1 MASKAYPTNL
11 PNELAVAILP
21 TMTCRSLF
29 LGIAS
34 FSILLILICESDA
47 GEWPQILGPSRDG
60 VARGETIQR
69 EWGEATPTEL
79 WNHPVGQGYAGVAVV
94 EPRAIL
100 FHRMEDDEVVEALDT
115 TTGKVVWSTR
125 WPVQYRAR
133 IDPDTGPRCIP
144 LIHDNAVYL
153 HGVAGRLV
161 CLDLKTGTERW
172 ARDTRRDYQFP
183 ESYFGV
189 GSSPL
194 LVDDKLIVNVG
205 GPQDGGIVAFS
216 VDTGKTLWQSTETRA
231 SYASPIATVVDDQ
244 PLVLVTGWMEFVGL
258 DPESGDVKFSMPYG
272 KRGPTVTA
280 ANPVLVD
287 PHHVFLSASYRIG
300 ARLIEITSPGAVCEA
315 QTVWD
320 TDDLMSS
327 QYSTSV
333 GSRGIFYGVDGREDG
348 ATPRLR
354 CFDPKSRE
362 VYWNAENFGMATL
375 IRAGDTLL
383 AMKTDGEL
391 VLIDASI
398 DSYHEL
404 ARFRLFHTTTRAL
417 PALADGRFYVHNS
430 HTLKVF
436 DLGTPE
442 TDR

>member
-1 MASKAYPTNL
+1 MTYP
-11 PNELAVAILP
+11 
-21 TMTCRSLF
+21 SLF
-29 LGIAS
+29 SGIVS
-34 FSILLILICESDA
+34 LSILLTLISQSHA

-60 VARGETIQR
+60 VAQAETIHR
-69 EWGEATPTEL
+69 DWGAATPREL

-94 EPRAIL
+94 GSRAIL
-100 FHRMEDDEVVEALDT
+100 FHRMDDDEVVEALDT

-133 IDPDTGPRCIP
+133 INPDTGPRCIP
-144 LIHDNAVYL
+144 LIHDDAVYL

-161 CLDLKTGTERW
+161 CLDLENGTERW

-194 LVDDKLIVNVG
+194 LVGEKLIVNVG
-205 GPQDGGIVAFS
+205 GPNDGGIVAFS
-216 VDTGKTLWQSTETRA
+216 VDTGKTLWQSTGTRA
-231 SYASPIATVVDDQ
+231 SYASPIATVIDEQ

-258 DPESGDVKFSMPYG
+258 DPANGDVKFSMPYG

-280 ANPVLVD
+280 ANPVLID

-320 TDDLMSS
+320 ADDIMSS

-333 GSRGIFYGVDGREDG
+333 GSNAIFYGIDGREDG

-362 VYWNAENFGMATL
+362 VYWSAENFGMATL

-391 VLIDASI
+391 VLVDASS
-398 DSYHEL
+398 DLYHEL
-404 ARFRLFHTTTRAL
+404 GRFRLFNTTTRAL
-417 PALADGRFYVHNS
+417 PALADGRFYVRNS
-430 HTLKVF
+430 HMLKVF
-436 DLGTPE
+436 DLDTRGAA
-442 TDR
+442 R

>member
-1 MASKAYPTNL
+1 
-11 PNELAVAILP
+11 
-21 TMTCRSLF
+21 MTYRSLF
-29 LGIAS
+29 SGIAS
-34 FSILLILICESDA
+34 FSILLMLILQSRA
-47 GEWPQILGPSRDG
+47 GEWPQILGPSRNG
-60 VARGETIQR
+60 VARAERIQR
-69 EWGEATPTEL
+69 DWGEAAPMEL

-115 TTGKVVWSTR
+115 TTGKVLWSTR

-133 IDPDTGPRCIP
+133 INPDTGPRCIP
-144 LIHDNAVYL
+144 LIHDNTVYL
-153 HGVAGRLV
+153 YGVAGRLV
-161 CLDLKTGTERW
+161 CLDLENGAERW

-194 LVDDKLIVNVG
+194 LVNDKLIVNVG
-205 GPQDGGIVAFS
+205 GPNDGGIVAFS
-216 VDTGKTLWQSTETRA
+216 IDTGKTLWQSTGTRA
-231 SYASPIATVVDDQ
+231 SYASPIATVIDEQ
-244 PLVLVTGWMEFVGL
+244 PLVLVTGWVEFVGL
-258 DPESGDVKFSMPYG
+258 DPASGEVKFSMPYG

-320 TDDLMSS
+320 ADDIMSS

-333 GSRGIFYGVDGREDG
+333 GSSGIFYGVDGREDG

-354 CFDPKSRE
+354 CFNPKSRE
-362 VYWNAENFGMATL
+362 VYWSTENFGMATL
-375 IRAGDTLL
+375 IHAGDTLL

-391 VLIDASI
+391 VLVDASS
-398 DSYHEL
+398 DAYHEL
-404 ARFRLFHTTTRAL
+404 ARFRLFNTTTRAL
-417 PALADGRFYVHNS
+417 PALADGRFYVRNS
-430 HTLKVF
+430 QMLKVF
-436 DLGTPE
+436 DLGARGT
-442 TDR
+442 TR